1 MAQNTI
7 VKEQLLHILV
17 GTILF
22 VVLAAIAVVL
32 DLASV
37 FVAGLGVNTFTEKS
51 LEYTAHGMLVVDL
64 LLFVV
69 YLATSSYQL
78 VKEMTKYENNDN

>member
-1 MAQNTI
+1 MTHNSI
-7 VKEQLLHILV
+7 VKEQLLHILF

-22 VVLAAIAVVL
+22 VVLAAIAVML

-37 FVAGLGVNTFTEKS
+37 YVAGLGVSTFTEKS

-64 LLFVV
+64 ILFVV
-69 YLATSSYQL
+69 YIATSSYQL
-78 VKEMTKYENNDN
+78 VREMTKYETDID